1 MKTLAKHFKNERGLK
16 DMYPNLR
23 AEIARH
29 NLTMAEVADAI
40 GLSVTHFSLKMTG
53 KYGFTLAEAFAIKQ
67 FLKSKYS
74 IDVLFQQTLNE
85 AV

>member
-1 MKTLAKHFKNERGLK
+1 
-16 DMYPNLR
+16 MYPNLR
-23 AEIARH
+23 AEITRR

-53 KYGFTLAEAFAIKQ
+53 RYGFTLAEAFAIKK
-67 FLKSKYS
+67 FLKTKLS
-74 IDVLFQQTLNE
+74 IDVLFQLTMDE